1 MSSLVR
7 CLGLALLAL
16 GPVCLDAAQTSQTA
30 VWTQRKVSFA
40 YMGVT
45 THYSCDGLRENVRSV
60 LLQLGARAE
69 DLRVKPFGCLRGTG
83 PERFPGVDATFF
95 VLAPPGVQNA
105 ARRAVEVSW
114 QPVEITLGATSLE
127 RSGTCELLE
136 QIRRSI
142 LPLFTTR
149 NLEFTQNCFP
159 HQLTLGGTRLHV
171 EVLKPVQKQPAAR

>member
-16 GPVCLDAAQTSQTA
+16 GPVCVDAAHSSETA
-30 VWTQRKVSFA
+30 VWTPRKVSFA

-45 THYSCDGLRENVRSV
+45 THYSCEGLLENVRSV

-69 DLRVKPFGCLRGTG
+69 DLHVRPSGCLRGTG
-83 PERFPGVDATFF
+83 PEQFPGVDATFF
-95 VLAPPGVQNA
+95 VLAPPAVPNA
-105 ARRAVEVSW
+105 AGRPVEVSW
-114 QPVEITLGATSLE
+114 QPVDIMLGATSLE
-127 RSGTCELLE
+127 RSGNCELLE
-136 QIRRSI
+136 QIRKSI